1 MSTPVAP
8 LRPDRNSYIDTLRGV
23 SIVGVVCVHF
33 GGSFVTTDLHAWSP
47 SFLLG
52 LGLNQVFCFAVP
64 MFVFL
69 SGLLAASSRREVPL
83 ADYYRGRFHRIVV
96 PYLIASIPAF
106 FLLNH
111 YAEWSQLP
119 DFAARLRWLAEHLL
133 YQGVEPT
140 LYFIP
145 LILQLYLVQPVLKA
159 LPAWAQ
165 RLAPRLSLQ
174 ASVALLALFFFT
186 VHVVLGIL
194 CFRGTLNYYVWGRPS
209 AFFWA
214 FYFFAGLHFRTL
226 TSPLSRRTVLAV
238 SGGAG
243 VIALAALAWNLHHLL
258 DRSLMGDHFQFNPLD
273 LAYVRPEMLLYDVA
287 AVLALGLGVTLGW
300 FARPGL
306 LSYLGQFTLEIYLWH
321 ILLLYFAVWR
331 YSDALASCRAVPE
344 LIIIICVGV
353 AAVIAAATDLWHRT
367 KSFFATHRI
376 VLVRRE

>member
-1 MSTPVAP
+1 
-8 LRPDRNSYIDTLRGV
+8 
-23 SIVGVVCVHF
+23 
-33 GGSFVTTDLHAWSP
+33 
-47 SFLLG
+47 
-52 LGLNQVFCFAVP
+52 
-64 MFVFL
+64 
-69 SGLLAASSRREVPL
+69 
-83 ADYYRGRFHRIVV
+83 
-96 PYLIASIPAF
+96 
-106 FLLNH
+106 
-111 YAEWSQLP
+111 
-119 DFAARLRWLAEHLL
+119 
-133 YQGVEPT
+133 
-140 LYFIP
+140 
-145 LILQLYLVQPVLKA
+145 
-159 LPAWAQ
+159 
-165 RLAPRLSLQ
+165 
-174 ASVALLALFFFT
+174 VALLALFFFT

-273 LAYVRPEMLLYDVA
+273 LAYVRPEMLLYDIA

-331 YSDALASCRAVPE
+331 YGDALASCRAVPE
-344 LIIIICVGV
+344 LIIIICVGA
-353 AAVIAAATDLWHRT
+353 AAVIAVAADLWHRT
-367 KSFFATHRI
+367 KSFVATHRI